1 MGSEWK
7 SHFTSRLKPSRFS
20 DRGGR
25 FARLLIEALSHH
37 PIHAGHSRCTVED
50 AVPTEPI
57 SQQARRVVWLL
68 AAAVFINYFDRGNL
82 ATASPL
88 LQRQLALSN
97 SELGAIFG
105 FFLLVCA
112 SATHRGLAGP
122 AVRRPLCARRR
133 SRSLGLGDRSHWF
146 GDQLRDDFHAA
157 HTARLWRKCCVSLQC
172 EVRRSTGTVRSTRP
186 SQRIDRGRPVAWT
199 DLRDIGGRFGH
210 GAFRLA
216 PGIHRVRRSIVGVA
230 HSAAHS
236 ASLQLS
242 SKPKSSSE
250 AFHCKY
256 GFSPLRC
263 AEPSA
268 LPAPWHWMKI
278 STVVFN

>member
-97 SELGAIFG
+97 SELGALFSA
-105 FFLLVCA
+105 FFCSYAPLQPIAGWLAQRFDV
-112 SATHRGLAGP
+112 RYVLGGGLALWALATALTGLATSFAMIFMLRILLGFGESVAYPCNAKFVAQRVPSDQRGRANGLIAVGQSLGP
-122 AVRRPLCARRR
+122 TCGTLAGGLVMAHFGWRPAFIVFGVLSLAWLIPQHTRRLCSCRR
-133 SRSLGLGDRSHWF
+133 SQSPH
-146 GDQLRDDFHAA
+146 LRHSIAN
-157 HTARLWRKCCVSLQC
+157 
-172 EVRRSTGTVRSTRP
+172 
-186 SQRIDRGRPVAWT
+186 T
-199 DLRDIGGRFGH
+199 D
-210 GAFRLA
+210 FRLCDA
-216 PGIHRVRRSIVGVA
+216 QSRR
-230 HSAAHS
+230 
-236 ASLQLS
+236 LYL
-242 SKPKSSSE
+242 
-250 AFHCKY
+250 
-256 GFSPLRC
+256 PLG
-263 AEPSA
+263 
-268 LPAPWHWMKI
+268 
-278 STVVFN
+278 TG